1 MHGSCSAAHV
11 SSRWPRGVSSAHGL
25 SCATAPPEGSS
36 MQAWSGSDQAR
47 LVVEDMR
54 TKAEAEAARML
65 DRLSDGEIIY
75 HNRATEDQ

>member
-1 MHGSCSAAHV
+1 
-11 SSRWPRGVSSAHGL
+11 
-25 SCATAPPEGSS
+25 